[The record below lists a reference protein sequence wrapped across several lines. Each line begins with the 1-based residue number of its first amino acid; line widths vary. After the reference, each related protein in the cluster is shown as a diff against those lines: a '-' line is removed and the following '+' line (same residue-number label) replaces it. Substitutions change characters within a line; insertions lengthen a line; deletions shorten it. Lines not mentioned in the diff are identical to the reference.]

1 MGIVRG
7 GLYMITTRLGL
18 PVLMSLG
25 LVGVIDLPTRADP
38 ILERGVP
45 LVLAETSLA
54 QASFVTHT
62 EPDAFAIQY
71 PQGWQVDSLGED
83 TIEIVS
89 GPNGDPTMDIHTQVQ
104 LLRED
109 PDAVINR
116 SIDQFI
122 ADQAEVGRYLVANVD
137 NQPAF
142 RIWMSA
148 SDEVKIISTFVGYG
162 DLQTAVLTSQYSP
175 SNADAEAM
183 ILQVHD
189 SFVNTGVATA
199 AE

>member
-1 MGIVRG
+1 
-7 GLYMITTRLGL
+7 MITTRLGL
-18 PVLMSLG
+18 PLLISLG
-25 LVGVIDLPTRADP
+25 LVGVIDLQTLANPVEEAAAS
-38 ILERGVP
+38 LS
-45 LVLAETSLA
+45 LAE
-54 QASFVTHT
+54 ASFVTHT

-89 GPNGDPTMDIHTQVQ
+89 VPGGDPTMDIHTQVQ

-116 SIDQFI
+116 SIDQFV
-122 ADQAEVGRYLVANVD
+122 ADQAQVGRYLMVNVD

-142 RIWMSA
+142 RIWMNA
-148 SDEVKIISTFVGYG
+148 SDQVRVISTFVGYG
-162 DLQTAVLTSQYSP
+162 SLQTAVLTSQYS
-175 SNADAEAM
+175 SDNADAEAM

-199 AE
+199 IE

>member
-1 MGIVRG
+1 
-7 GLYMITTRLGL
+7 MITTRLGL
-18 PVLMSLG
+18 PILISLG
-25 LVGVIDLPTRADP
+25 LVGGSGLPTLADP
-38 ILERGVP
+38 VRGQIVP
-45 LVLAETSLA
+45 LELA

-71 PQGWQVDSLGED
+71 PQGWRVDSLGED

-89 GPNGDPTMDIHTQVQ
+89 AANDDPTMDIHTQVQ
-104 LLRED
+104 LLREE

-122 ADQAEVGRYLVANVD
+122 ADQAQVGRYLMTNVD

-142 RIWMSA
+142 QIWMSA
-148 SDEVKIISTFVGYG
+148 SAEVKVISTFVGYG

-175 SNADAEAM
+175 SNADAEAT
-183 ILQVHD
+183 ILQVHN

-199 AE
+199 SE